1 MVGLTATQRRIWYYF
16 RTYNVPGGI
25 LMHNLGEIMYLSA
38 FGEGI
43 LVLNS
48 QRVAIDLLEKRSNI
62 YSGRPRYIT
71 ANDYLS
77 EGLTVVLSP
86 YCDMYAIDTQL
97 LFLTYPP
104 CYHRV
109 RRFRRVAAE
118 GFSKS
123 AVQRFHPIQNREAIM
138 LTLSL

>member
-1 MVGLTATQRRIWYYF
+1 
-16 RTYNVPGGI
+16 
-25 LMHNLGEIMYLSA
+25 MHKLGEIMYLSA
-38 FGEGI
+38 LGEGI

-97 LFLTYPP
+97 SYLTDPP
-104 CYHRV
+104 C
-109 RRFRRVAAE
+109 FIESVAFVASLQKASLNQPYSASTP
-118 GFSKS
+118 SKI
-123 AVQRFHPIQNREAIM
+123 ARQ
-138 LTLSL
+138 LC